1 MIVTTE
7 LRWCGEC
14 ATETPFERFDCAD
27 HPGDCLELVCTRCGQ
42 GLELAPVPPG
52 AGEPADRRERREAAA

>member
-14 ATETPFERFDCAD
+14 ATETAFERFDCAD
-27 HPGDCLELVCTRCGQ
+27 HAADCVECVCTRCGH
-42 GLELAPVPPG
+42 GFELAPPVPGTG
-52 AGEPADRRERREAAA
+52 APVVRRARREAAA